1 MTPIHIRMQRDTY
14 KFKYNIYTYMNGR
27 QVVIAYLI
35 DTIIKFVG
43 WNIDYVPWVLIT
55 TQFINLAGI
64 KRITPTNSLA

>member
-1 MTPIHIRMQRDTY
+1 
-14 KFKYNIYTYMNGR
+14 MNGR
-27 QVVIAYLI
+27 QVVIVYLK